1 MYKLKQHLT
10 LVFLCSSFAF
20 GAIEISVNASDG
32 IKPISPYLF
41 GRNVYSGYGGQI
53 LDNNDKTTAEEL
65 ATMNSYNEMGIRF
78 LRMNQGNNSTKHN
91 WRKNI
96 SSHPDF
102 YNNVYYHNWNLSAK
116 KILDNMPETDA
127 MYGFQT
133 AGYAAS
139 SLNYNFD
146 EIAYKNTYGKDAP
159 RNLDLAGGGKVDG
172 NGNLISKGNPDL
184 YMEKWPADSTI
195 GILYHWRDEL
205 KYDMNRLKYWSMDN
219 EPELWPTTHT
229 DMPYTYLHNTL
240 EAPERIIMNFVE
252 VAKKAKAIYPEIKLT
267 GPVSAN
273 EWLWCN
279 LRYYDAQGNVK
290 EGVVTDGN
298 IRYCWLEYFI
308 MRIAEEEKKANM
320 KLLDVFDIHWYPT
333 EKIYEHWI
341 NWHRVF
347 FDTTYDYPGANG
359 IKRANEG
366 CTWDNSITKEYIF
379 KRINDWLE
387 KYMGKNHGVTLAF
400 TETDFVE
407 AMDPMT
413 RAIVYAS
420 FLGTF
425 MDNGVEIFTPWTW
438 REGMSEVVHLFSQ
451 YSKSHRVL
459 SNSSNDSLVSAY
471 SSINQ
476 KADSM
481 TILLVNRA
489 ESASQN
495 IQLKINEFDLTNGN
509 YPTLTLS
516 GLTEETFVS
525 RTNNALKE
533 ETISIT
539 ENKLQVMLPA
549 KSITAIIL
557 SRASSENITSSSSS
571 IQSGSSIQ
579 SSSSVQSSPSV
590 QSSSSVENG
599 NAFIPN
605 LNKSNISMIQDGE
618 NLIFQNPSQHPFSL
632 VIFNALGQ
640 KIFQQLN
647 IQKSLE
653 MINTQ
658 NFNRGQYIVQIRTKN
673 GTNFQ
678 KVILE

>member
-1 MYKLKQHLT
+1 
-10 LVFLCSSFAF
+10 
-20 GAIEISVNASDG
+20 
-32 IKPISPYLF
+32 
-41 GRNVYSGYGGQI
+41 
-53 LDNNDKTTAEEL
+53 
-65 ATMNSYNEMGIRF
+65 
-78 LRMNQGNNSTKHN
+78 
-91 WRKNI
+91 
-96 SSHPDF
+96 
-102 YNNVYYHNWNLSAK
+102 
-116 KILDNMPETDA
+116 
-127 MYGFQT
+127 
-133 AGYAAS
+133 
-139 SLNYNFD
+139 
-146 EIAYKNTYGKDAP
+146 
-159 RNLDLAGGGKVDG
+159 
-172 NGNLISKGNPDL
+172 
-184 YMEKWPADSTI
+184 
-195 GILYHWRDEL
+195 
-205 KYDMNRLKYWSMDN
+205 
-219 EPELWPTTHT
+219 
-229 DMPYTYLHNTL
+229 
-240 EAPERIIMNFVE
+240 
-252 VAKKAKAIYPEIKLT
+252 
-267 GPVSAN
+267 
-273 EWLWCN
+273 
-279 LRYYDAQGNVK
+279 
-290 EGVVTDGN
+290 
-298 IRYCWLEYFI
+298 
-308 MRIAEEEKKANM
+308 
-320 KLLDVFDIHWYPT
+320 
-333 EKIYEHWI
+333 
-341 NWHRVF
+341 
-347 FDTTYDYPGANG
+347 
-359 IKRANEG
+359 
-366 CTWDNSITKEYIF
+366 
-379 KRINDWLE
+379 
-387 KYMGKNHGVTLAF
+387 
-400 TETDFVE
+400 
-407 AMDPMT
+407 MDPMT